1 MLDPLSNEA
10 KILLT
15 LIGGRSKSRRQ
26 ISKETSIPYQTVAN
40 VIARLVE
47 YGFVE
52 LEKIEDNEKFYK
64 ITEKGVRELSKSVSK
79 ERQDIEKLLKITEV
93 VQ

>member
-1 MLDPLSNEA
+1 MLDSLSNEV

-15 LIGGRSKSRRQ
+15 LIDGKSKSRRQ
-26 ISKETSIPYQTVAN
+26 ISKETNIPYQTVAN

-64 ITEKGVRELSKSVSK
+64 ITEKGLKELSESVSK
-79 ERQDIEKLLKITEV
+79 EREELEKLLKIAGV